1 MGWLII
7 GSLIVASS
15 LSMYFVGKRRNA
27 REQMERDEETFVCR
41 FNPTQEAYIAVIGT
55 DSQVK
60 INKSWAGVTYRTNG
74 VLDYRP
80 SQSVVANDI
89 DTLKEYLSDII
100 EKRITTPGYPKYIRY
115 EWTGLP
121 DEVVLYRPEGK
132 VVKTKDIVE
141 INWLYADEKMF
152 LVKFPNSEDGGGN
165 EEGRTTFESLEDYNS
180 RLRAESIKKEEARC
194 ENLLQRLN
202 EVQTY
207 DVEKEEQKREMR
219 EEEERRESR
228 RKTEQERKKHS
239 IDRYGSI
246 QEAIAANSGG
256 STYRWWEIDPHPWK

>member
-15 LSMYFVGKRRNA
+15 LSMYVIGKRRNA
-27 REQMERDEETFVCR
+27 RVQMERDEDTFVCR
-41 FNPTQEAYIAVIGT
+41 FNPTQEAYIGVIGT
-55 DSQVK
+55 DSQVE
-60 INKSWAGVTYRTNG
+60 IHKSWSGVTYCNDG
-74 VLDYRP
+74 VCNYRP

-121 DEVVLYRPEGK
+121 DEVVLYRPEGE

-141 INWLYADEKMF
+141 INCLYADEKMF
-152 LVKFPNSEDGGGN
+152 LVKFPNSEGGN
-165 EEGRTTFESLEDYNS
+165 KEGKTTFESLEDYDS

-194 ENLLQRLN
+194 ENLLQILN
-202 EVQTY
+202 DVQTY
-207 DVEKEEQKREMR
+207 DEEKEEQKREMR

-228 RKTEQERKKHS
+228 RKAEQKRKDHS
-239 IDRYGSI
+239 IERYGSV
-246 QEAIAANSGG
+246 QAAIAANSGN
-256 STYRWWEIDPHPWK
+256 STIGWW

>member
-1 MGWLII
+1 
-7 GSLIVASS
+7 
-15 LSMYFVGKRRNA
+15 
-27 REQMERDEETFVCR
+27 MERDEETFVCC
-41 FNPTQEAYIAVIGT
+41 FNPTLEAYIAVICT

-80 SQSVVANDI
+80 LQSVVANDI

-100 EKRITTPGYPKYIRY
+100 EKRITTPGYPKYIRF

-132 VVKTKDIVE
+132 VVSTKDIVE
-141 INWLYADEKMF
+141 INWLYANEKMF
-152 LVKFPNSEDGGGN
+152 LVKFPNSNGGN
-165 EEGRTTFESLEDYNS
+165 DEGRTTFESLDDYNS
-180 RLRAESIKKEEARC
+180 RLRAESIQKEEARC

-219 EEEERRESR
+219 EEEERRKSR
-228 RKTEQERKKHS
+228 RKAEQERKNHS

-256 STYRWWEIDPHPWK
+256 STTRWWGDIRYPWQ